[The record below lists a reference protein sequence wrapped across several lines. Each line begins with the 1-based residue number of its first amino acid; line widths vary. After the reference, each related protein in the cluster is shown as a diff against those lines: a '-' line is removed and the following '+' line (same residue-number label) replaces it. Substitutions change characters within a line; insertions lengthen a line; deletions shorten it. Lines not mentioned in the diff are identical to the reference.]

1 MDHSGRGG
9 VSDQH
14 SRTRPLVCIVDD
26 DRSVRLA
33 LSTLLRSVGFD
44 VHACTGGAELLQ
56 SGVAA
61 RGDCLIADIRM
72 PGMDG
77 FELQQA
83 LHAAGTGLP
92 IVFISGHA
100 DDDARERAMA
110 AGAVGL
116 LSKPFSEADLLQA
129 VRTALE
135 HGNR

>member
-1 MDHSGRGG
+1 MNHSGRGG
-9 VSDQH
+9 VSDQQQQA
-14 SRTRPLVCIVDD
+14 RPLVCIVDD

-44 VHACTGGAELLQ
+44 VHACAGGAELLQ
-56 SGVAA
+56 SGMAA

-92 IVFISGHA
+92 TVFISGHA
-100 DDDARERAMA
+100 DGDARERAMA

-116 LSKPFSEADLLQA
+116 LSKPFSEGDLLQA

-135 HGNR
+135 RGGR

>member
-1 MDHSGRGG
+1 M
-9 VSDQH
+9 
-14 SRTRPLVCIVDD
+14 CIVDD

-44 VHACTGGAELLQ
+44 VHACAGGEELLQ

-83 LHAAGTGLP
+83 LHAAGTSLP